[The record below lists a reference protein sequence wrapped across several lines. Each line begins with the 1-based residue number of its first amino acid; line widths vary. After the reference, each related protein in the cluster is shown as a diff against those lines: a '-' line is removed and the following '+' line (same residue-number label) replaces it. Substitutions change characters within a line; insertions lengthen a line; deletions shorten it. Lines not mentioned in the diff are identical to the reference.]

1 VPSKQERCRSTFF
14 LVSLECFRK
23 KLEPRRCIRVSSL
36 TRRIHARL
44 VHAGWCLKAKR
55 ADKGGI
61 LLSSCA
67 PHIILLALAYLV
79 LRARRGSSFMICHT
93 SSFILD
99 IPLPSASSIPSCFV
113 TPLPS
118 FSTYLFHLP
127 LPSASSTDVKELPT
141 SLHLSQCHDVGA
153 LPRCN
158 VASEAPYY
166 LLSTKYE
173 IRTQPRRA
181 ES

>member
-1 VPSKQERCRSTFF
+1 MPSKQERCRSTFF

-36 TRRIHARL
+36 ARNIHARL

-67 PHIILLALAYLV
+67 PHIILLALAYRV

-99 IPLPSASSIPSCFV
+99 IPLPSAS
-113 TPLPS
+113 
-118 FSTYLFHLP
+118 
-127 LPSASSTDVKELPT
+127 PT
-141 SLHLSQCHDVGA
+141 SKNFQRRFICHNVTTSGRYLGA
-153 LPRCN
+153 TWHQKHHITTK
-158 VASEAPYY
+158 Y

-173 IRTQPRRA
+173 IRTQPRHA

>member
-1 VPSKQERCRSTFF
+1 MPSKQERCRSTFF

-61 LLSSCA
+61 LLTSCA
-67 PHIILLALAYLV
+67 PHIFLLALAYLV
-79 LRARRGSSFMICHT
+79 LRARRGSSLMLHSRHT
-93 SSFILD
+93 SSICL
-99 IPLPSASSIPSCFV
+99 
-113 TPLPS
+113 
-118 FSTYLFHLP
+118 
-127 LPSASSTDVKELPT
+127 TDVKELPT
-141 SLHLSQCHDVGA
+141 SLHLSQCHDVGT

>member
-1 VPSKQERCRSTFF
+1 MPSKQERCRSTFF

-61 LLSSCA
+61 LLTSCA
-67 PHIILLALAYLV
+67 PHIFLLALAYLV
-79 LRARRGSSFMICHT
+79 LRARRGSSLMLHSRHT
-93 SSFILD
+93 SSICL
-99 IPLPSASSIPSCFV
+99 
-113 TPLPS
+113 
-118 FSTYLFHLP
+118 
-127 LPSASSTDVKELPT
+127 TDVKELPT
-141 SLHLSQCHDVGA
+141 SLHHCRFICLFH
-153 LPRCN
+153 LPLPPTSKRFQRRFTT
-158 VASEAPYY
+158 VASSLSLHQCRFFTVTMSRRY
-166 LLSTKYE
+166 LGATRHQKHYIIFLEPNSG
-173 IRTQPRRA
+173 RA